1 MKIFENNTLAIGE
14 TPLIKLNSIKGTE
27 KNNILVKVEGRN
39 PAYSVKC
46 RVGAYILN
54 EAVKNGELKPGMAVL
69 EATSG
74 NTGIGLAFA
83 GAALGYEIVIVMPDN
98 MSLERRLMMKAFGAK
113 LILTD
118 GTKGMAG
125 AVAEADKMLK
135 ENPGKYYLANQ
146 FRNPYNPLVHEKTT
160 GPEILRDTDGCVD
173 MVVCGIGTGGTISGI
188 GRFLKEKAG
197 KNVVMVGVEP
207 SKSPVITQKI
217 NGERLKPGPH
227 NIQGIGAGFIPEV
240 LDLSTVDHMEL
251 VDDAVA
257 LDYSRLLAKAEGI
270 ICGISSGAAVAA
282 ALAAADRLGMTGKNI
297 VVILPDSGERYLSS
311 GLFN

>member
-54 EAVKNGELKPGMAVL
+54 EAIKNGELKPGMSVL

-83 GAALGYEIVIVMPDN
+83 GAALGYEVAIVMPDN

-240 LDLSTVDHMEL
+240 LDLSTIDHMEL

-282 ALAAADRLGMTGKNI
+282 ALAAADKLGMTGKNI